1 MTSRLFREV
10 REKRGL
16 AYTVFGTFYA
26 LEHGTYFY
34 GGTTTKNERARESFD
49 VASAEI
55 RDVALNGL
63 NEEEL
68 EKGKT
73 YLIGSYPLRFDT
85 SAKIASQL
93 DPHPARGPGAR
104 LARRAQ
110 PRDRRRHDGERKRA
124 ANRAFGDGSLLTTV
138 VGTAG
143 GVLRFRSRRALFAN
157 PFLFD
162 GDPRAGLQRGSN
174 HGPNCLHR
182 LFGDGD
188 IDILVSQKNILKGKF
203 LVGDNHFIL
212 IWLHFG
218 FVRRDVLRGIIQRVD
233 LRRRALGD
241 RIPFRPKHALSR
253 RQRLLK
259 HCAPVRTGASRR
271 RRRCLNHRLSP
282 YLEEAP
288 GFWAV
293 AVL

>member
-16 AYTVFGTFYA
+16 AYTVFGNFYA

-93 DPHPARGPGAR
+93 DPHPARAPRAG

-110 PRDRRRHDGERKRA
+110 SRDRRA
-124 ANRAFGDGSLLTTV
+124 
-138 VGTAG
+138 
-143 GVLRFRSRRALFAN
+143 
-157 PFLFD
+157 
-162 GDPRAGLQRGSN
+162 
-174 HGPNCLHR
+174 
-182 LFGDGD
+182 
-188 IDILVSQKNILKGKF
+188 
-203 LVGDNHFIL
+203 
-212 IWLHFG
+212 
-218 FVRRDVLRGIIQRVD
+218 
-233 LRRRALGD
+233 
-241 RIPFRPKHALSR
+241 
-253 RQRLLK
+253 
-259 HCAPVRTGASRR
+259 
-271 RRRCLNHRLSP
+271 
-282 YLEEAP
+282 
-288 GFWAV
+288 
-293 AVL
+293 